1 MKKEYTKP
9 IVEIVHIV
17 ITAGLLATS
26 NNVKEYKR
34 GNDVYIGDTDELSN

>member
-26 NNVKEYKR
+26 NDVHEYKR
-34 GNDVYIGDTDELSN
+34 GDDVYIGDTDGISN